1 MAIHTRA
8 GMGANAPPSGN
19 TQDDTS
25 GFFQPKMNNE
35 EDMSTAACP
44 FWTLLARTRVSLTNS
59 VEFIALP
66 GYTSFGQDAADG
78 FYLRSE
84 IILPKGYEVS
94 NIAFYGDDG
103 NSSLS
108 PDLNDETQVKEG
120 RQSIGF
126 VITSN
131 DELSQEV
138 QEELWLFQYDGIV
151 FEKVESKRNIKN
163 EVVIPNT
170 ESNERVCTYLTMSH
184 VEDSDESNRITPKSE
199 YHIMPFANER
209 RISRMTY
216 LCLFLSSL
224 IRITSFHHFLGRH
237 IGTHRKNSSQM
248 HQQQQSQINLCGS
261 RGTGSV
267 VTFGQSTF
275 MNIFD
280 LEEDDDNASS
290 VEGDNE

>member
-1 MAIHTRA
+1 
-8 GMGANAPPSGN
+8 MGANTSPSGSK
-19 TQDDTS
+19 QDDTS
-25 GFFQPKMNNE
+25 GFFQPKMNSE

-44 FWTLLARTRVSLTNS
+44 FWTLLARTRVSLKNS
-59 VEFIALP
+59 VELIALP

-151 FEKVESKRNIKN
+151 FEKVESKRNMKN

-170 ESNERVCTYLTMSH
+170 ESNKRACTYLTMSH

-199 YHIMPFANER
+199 YHIK
-209 RISRMTY
+209 
-216 LCLFLSSL
+216 CLLPMSAVSHL
-224 IRITSFHHFLGRH
+224 
-237 IGTHRKNSSQM
+237 
-248 HQQQQSQINLCGS
+248 
-261 RGTGSV
+261 
-267 VTFGQSTF
+267 
-275 MNIFD
+275 
-280 LEEDDDNASS
+280 
-290 VEGDNE
+290 